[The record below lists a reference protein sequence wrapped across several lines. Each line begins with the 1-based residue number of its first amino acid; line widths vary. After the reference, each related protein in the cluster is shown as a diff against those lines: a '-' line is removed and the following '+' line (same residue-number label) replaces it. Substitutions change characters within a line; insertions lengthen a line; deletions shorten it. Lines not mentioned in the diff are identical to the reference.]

1 MSSSAPAKKGSRLFP
16 SEVMSPPMPAYALRA
31 GEGAHL
37 ADSAPGNRQGR
48 RSPRPDRLHSGAGTS
63 LGRRRTPPARY
74 RHRYRKR
81 ASASL
86 MPWTTLLAMAS
97 TKRRMHQTTVR
108 FGKELWEALELEA
121 DAAGVSVAPVM
132 REAAVARLGYA
143 AARRGDPNWD
153 RTM

>member
-63 LGRRRTPPARY
+63 LGRRRTPSGAISTPLSQ
-74 RHRYRKR
+74 
-81 ASASL
+81 ASIGL
-86 MPWTTLLAMAS
+86 PDAMDYALG
-97 TKRRMHQTTVR
+97 H
-108 FGKELWEALELEA
+108 GIDEAPH
-121 DAAGVSVAPVM
+121 APDH
-132 REAAVARLGYA
+132 G
-143 AARRGDPNWD
+143 
-153 RTM
+153 